1 MPVDYAP
8 PRSCEQFEELCADI
22 FQSAWSDPEFLRHG
36 RSGQLQNG
44 VDMLV
49 RHGAIYPIGLQCKR
63 RSVWPLRRLTAAEVD
78 EAVALAINFAPPL
91 KQFYILTVAPGDAVL
106 LKHVR
111 KFSQRHEAEGLFTV
125 GLTGWD
131 EIVRRATLDP
141 AVTAKHLGQAH
152 HG

>member
-8 PRSCEQFEELCADI
+8 PRSWEQFEKPCADI
-22 FQSAWSDPEFLRHG
+22 FQSAWSDPELLRRG
-36 RSGQLQNG
+36 RSGQPQNG
-44 VDMLV
+44 ADIVA

-63 RSVWPLRRLTAAEVD
+63 RSVWPLCRLTAAEVD
-78 EAVALAINFAPPL
+78 KAVALARNFEPPL
-91 KQFYILTVAPGDAVL
+91 KQFYILTTAPGDATL

-111 KFSQRHEAEGLFTV
+111 EVSQRHEAGGLFTV

-131 EIVRRATLDP
+131 EIVKRATLDP
-141 AVTAKHLGQAH
+141 AVTAKHWEQAH